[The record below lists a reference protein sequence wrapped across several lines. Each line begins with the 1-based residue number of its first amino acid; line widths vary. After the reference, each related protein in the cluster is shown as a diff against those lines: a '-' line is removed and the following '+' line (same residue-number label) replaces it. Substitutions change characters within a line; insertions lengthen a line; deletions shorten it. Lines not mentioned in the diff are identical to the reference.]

1 MSEMDELFEMFFKIE
16 PDAIAH
22 LLPPLS
28 GGEQEEYIQ
37 LD

>member
-22 LLPPLS
+22 LLPPLPV
-28 GGEQEEYIQ
+28 EEEEYIQ